1 MERPRITRIPLPS
14 SLPMGGV
21 NVFLYRGREALTLF
35 DTGVLTEDAYAAL
48 EAGLAAEGVAVRDL
62 ERIVLTHHHFDH
74 IGLLRRLAEAS
85 GAQTCGH
92 PDTLECL
99 RMTYQFDGAYREYYR
114 ALFREMG
121 VPGGEIELF
130 IAGRERL
137 RQYLDVYSVDR
148 FLADGSVLDGFTVH
162 HVPGHSPT
170 DTLFL
175 HASGDAVVGDHLL
188 ATVTPNPILRRPFAG
203 RERVKTLVEYRES
216 LMKTRSLP
224 ISWCHPGHG
233 GGFGDAP
240 VVADAIL
247 ARQDRCCDRIMALL
261 PEEGMTPF
269 EALRALYPSPSA
281 ALMFFRLSVAA
292 GHLEWLETLGQV
304 RREQETGG
312 ASRYYPAAPAAK
324 ETP

>member
-1 MERPRITRIPLPS
+1 MERPRITRIALPS

-21 NVFLYRGREALTLF
+21 NVFLYRGPEALTLF
-35 DTGVLTEDAYAAL
+35 DAGVLTEDAYAAL
-48 EAGLAAEGVAVRDL
+48 EDGLAAEGVAVGDL

-74 IGLLRRLAEAS
+74 IGLLRRLAEVS

-175 HASGDAVVGDHLL
+175 HASGDAIVGDHLL

-216 LMKTRSLP
+216 LAKTRSLP

-233 GGFGDAP
+233 EGFGDAP
-240 VVADAIL
+240 AVADAIL
-247 ARQDRCCDRIMALL
+247 ARQDRCCDRILTLL
-261 PEEGMTPF
+261 TEAGMTPF
-269 EALRALYPSPSA
+269 EAMRALYPSPSP

-292 GHLEWLETLGQV
+292 GHLEWLEILGQV
-304 RREQETGG
+304 RREQDPGG
-312 ASRYYPAAPAAK
+312 ASRYYRAAPAAK